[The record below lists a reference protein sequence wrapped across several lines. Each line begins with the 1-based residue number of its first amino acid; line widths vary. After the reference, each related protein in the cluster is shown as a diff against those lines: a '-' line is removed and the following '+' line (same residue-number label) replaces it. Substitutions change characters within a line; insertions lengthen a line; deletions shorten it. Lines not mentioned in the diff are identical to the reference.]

1 MKPIFLFIALNLSSL
16 FSGEYWQQFVRY
28 QMDVKLD
35 TAAHTIGGHSTI
47 KYVNNSPNELDH
59 IYINLYAN
67 AFQEGT
73 VKHREYM
80 ANLGRGSRIAKFR
93 KGMEK
98 YLSNYDI
105 SNFSIDMDGSV
116 IADTFKI
123 EDTILS
129 ADLSQPLA
137 PGDSLIIALDWTQHV
152 GEFSERA
159 GRVGVQYNFAH
170 WYPKMV
176 VYDENGWFDEPFHA
190 EGEFYGEFGTF
201 DVTMDV
207 PKGYIIGAT
216 GVVSKGDPGWEEVRV
231 DTSQKFSDWL
241 KEFKKNRMEYDSTE
255 RRVVSFHA
263 ENVHDF
269 AWVTTP
275 NFLYESGEWSGVA
288 VHALFNQKNG
298 KKWTQKAVARTE
310 RAIQWLSTQFGMYPY
325 PQVTNTDRLAG
336 GGMEYPMLVMD
347 GSESEGLI
355 FHEVGHIWF
364 YGILAN
370 NEVREAWM
378 DEGFTSFQTR
388 WYMMDRYG
396 DHGFDLEGGKR
407 YKDWQKKH
415 WRFNSSLGNT
425 QWGMISFM
433 ASGQDEPI
441 SRSTYMFKGSRAAG
455 ANAYTKP
462 SLMLDELKYILGEE
476 IFTQGMQEYYRR
488 WNLKHTNE
496 KRFINA
502 MEDVSEQDLD
512 WFFRPWLHDT
522 RLLDYGIKG
531 WEKKKKSD
539 GSWDV
544 TLNIVRKGK
553 RDMPQLVETTLK
565 DGTTHRIW
573 WTNHKFRT
581 KDSFT
586 YNVPSEPQS
595 ATLDPDAQSMDIDYR
610 NNFTGRMPSEKMFYR
625 PGMRYSPRN
634 KFLKQVH
641 PTVHYLEPDGTMPGV
656 RLRKSYGLQTYVET
670 DINVG
675 METGNVFWKVSGWN
689 RHLFKGMDKNY
700 FHAYDLGGVSGY
712 GLHSEILLNATNPIF
727 GIKSVESGFYV
738 TNAVDTSRTNLYDKG
753 KTVVIFSKINAS
765 HRYSSSQIIFDFAPG
780 GISDWTFSRLTITE
794 NIEKSFG
801 LFGVRFRGIYGKM
814 WADDKGVPSQ
824 ERYTVEGAGSGTTY
838 EKPYLRDASS
848 LYNNTNLRNKYHL
861 AGDANLRAF
870 GNQWF
875 SGVENVFTTTFEG
888 YLTKSLLGVKFELA
902 TFLDAGTLTGSKF
915 EVGDNGFNST
925 SLIDYGIGIRLSK
938 TVFGQ
943 SIYLRID
950 KPLGATID
958 GKSIEHMNEWV
969 FSFQKSI

>member
-1 MKPIFLFIALNLSSL
+1 MKILSLTVLLNLCPL
-16 FSGEYWQQFVRY
+16 FAGEYWQQYVHY

-35 TAAHTIGGHSTI
+35 TAAHTISGHSNI
-47 KYVNNSPNELDH
+47 KYINHSPDTLNH
-59 IYINLYAN
+59 IYFNLYAN

-80 ANLGRGSRIAKFR
+80 AQLGRASRIAKFM

-98 YLSNYDI
+98 YFSNYDI
-105 SNFSIDMDGSV
+105 SNFSIGKDGNV
-116 IADTFKI
+116 ISDTFRI
-123 EDTILS
+123 DDTILS
-129 ADLSQPLA
+129 AELSRALA
-137 PGDSLIIALDWTQHV
+137 PGDSLVINLDWVHHV

-159 GRVGVQYNFAH
+159 GRIGAQYNFAQ
-170 WYPKMV
+170 WYPRMV
-176 VYDENGWFDEPFHA
+176 VYDENGWFNEPFHA
-190 EGEFYGEFGTF
+190 EGEFYGEFGTY

-216 GVVSKGDPGWEEVRV
+216 GEVVKGEPGWEEVRV
-231 DTSQKFSDWL
+231 DTSRKFSDWF
-241 KEFKKNRMEYDSTE
+241 KEFKKNRAEYDSTE

-263 ENVHDF
+263 EKVHDF

-275 NFLYESGEWSGVA
+275 NFLYESGEWNGIN
-288 VHALFNQKNG
+288 VHVLFNQKNG
-298 KKWTQKAVARTE
+298 KKWTKKAVVRTE
-310 RAIQWLSTQFGMYPY
+310 RTLEWLSTKFGMYPY

-355 FHEVGHIWF
+355 LHEVGHIWF

-396 DHGFDLEGGKR
+396 DHGFDLDGNKR

-415 WRFNSSLGNT
+415 WRFNSSLGSS

-462 SLMLDELKYILGEE
+462 SLMLDELKYVLGEE
-476 IFTQGMQEYYRR
+476 TFTKGMQEYFRR

-496 KRFINA
+496 KRFIEA
-502 MEDVSEQDLD
+502 MEDVSGQDLD

-522 RLLDYGIKG
+522 RLLDYGISG
-531 WEKKKKSD
+531 WTKKKKAD

-544 TLNIVRKGK
+544 TLNIVRHGK
-553 RDMPQLVETTLK
+553 RDMPQLIETTMK

-581 KDSFT
+581 GEKFT
-586 YNVPSEPQS
+586 YSVPGEPQS
-595 ATLDPDAQSMDIDYR
+595 AVLDPDAQTMDIDFR
-610 NNFTGRMPSEKMFYR
+610 NNSTGAMPSEKMFYR
-625 PGMRYSPRN
+625 PGMRYTPRN
-634 KFLKQVH
+634 KFVKQWH
-641 PTVHYLEPDGTMPGV
+641 PTVHYLEKDGAMPGL
-656 RLRKSYGLQTYVET
+656 RLRKSYGLLESVTT
-670 DINVG
+670 DINIG
-675 METGNVFWKVSGWN
+675 TETGKIFWKVSGWN
-689 RHLFKGMDKNY
+689 RNLFKGMDKNY
-700 FHAYDLGGVSGY
+700 FHFYNLGGVSGY
-712 GLHSEILLNATNPIF
+712 GLNTTKVINSTNPIY
-727 GIKSVESGFYV
+727 GVQSIDSGFYV
-738 TNAVDTSRTNLYDKG
+738 TRAGDTSRTNMYDKG
-753 KTVVIFSKINAS
+753 QIVVLTTKVNSYLGPINN
-765 HRYSSSQIIFDFAPG
+765 QMWIDFAPG
-780 GISDWTFSRLTITE
+780 GISDWSFSRLSLTGSFDQ
-794 NIEKSFG
+794 SFG
-801 LFGVRFRGIYGKM
+801 LFGARFRGIYGKM
-814 WADDKGVPSQ
+814 WTDESTPAQ
-824 ERYTVEGAGSGTTY
+824 ERYTVEGAGSGTYY

-848 LYNNTNLRNKYHL
+848 FYGNTDLRSKYHL

-870 GNQWF
+870 GNQGF
-875 SGVENVFTTTFEG
+875 VGTENVLATTLEG

-902 TFLDAGTLTGSKF
+902 AFLDAGSLTGSKLA
-915 EVGDNGFNST
+915 VGDKGFNST
-925 SLIDYGIGIRLSK
+925 SLVDYGFGLRLSK
-938 TVFGQ
+938 TVFGRPL
-943 SIYLRID
+943 YLRID
-950 KPLGATID
+950 KPMSATLD
-958 GKSIEHMNEWV
+958 GKSIEEMNAWV